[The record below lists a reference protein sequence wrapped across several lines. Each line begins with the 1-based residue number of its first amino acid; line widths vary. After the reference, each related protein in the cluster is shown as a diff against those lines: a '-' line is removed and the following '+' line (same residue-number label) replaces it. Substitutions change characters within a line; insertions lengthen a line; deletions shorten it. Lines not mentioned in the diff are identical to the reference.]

1 MTNNLKIQTSFFLK
15 RVYLVCFCA
24 MSLTIS
30 FASCGNEAI
39 STDATKYVSSD
50 TTHKR
55 MKIKIGTTVFTARLQ
70 DNATAAAFSKLLP
83 LTVNMVELNGN
94 EKYADLP
101 AKLVANAVNPGS
113 IQTGDLMLYGSST
126 LVLFYKSLSTSY
138 AYTRI
143 GRIEDAKGLAQ
154 VLGSGNV
161 KVSFELE

>member
-1 MTNNLKIQTSFFLK
+1 
-15 RVYLVCFCA
+15 
-24 MSLTIS
+24 
-30 FASCGNEAI
+30 
-39 STDATKYVSSD
+39 
-50 TTHKR
+50 